1 MGCSGSSKNNTDIP
15 LNLKINE
22 QNITSIIFNFDN
34 RFKLSVIALPFFKL
48 GNLFL
53 QSLLKSQKTDMPNNI
68 NKYKF
73 FYKEAHIS
81 NHFYQNDEVKAL
93 NIKTKP
99 IEILVSEYNF

>member
-15 LNLKINE
+15 LKINE

-53 QSLLKSQKTDMPNNI
+53 QCLLKSQKTDMPNNI

-73 FYKEAHIS
+73 FYKAALIS

-99 IEILVSEYNF
+99 IEILVSEYNY